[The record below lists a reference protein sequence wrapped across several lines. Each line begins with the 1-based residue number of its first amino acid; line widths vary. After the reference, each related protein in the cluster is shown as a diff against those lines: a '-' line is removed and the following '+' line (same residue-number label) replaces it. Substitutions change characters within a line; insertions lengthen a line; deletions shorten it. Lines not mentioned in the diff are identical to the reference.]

1 MQEIVWQIYH
11 DGAVSG
17 EHFLSRVPFIEPST
31 NKKLFPFG
39 LETFPSPRI
48 LKTHLPHRRIPK
60 SEDKE
65 MQSKYVYVARNPKDV
80 AVSYFHF
87 TDYLRKKGNG
97 LNGPWEYY
105 AKLFIEGNGKF
116 DFIRCIRTE
125 CGPLILIFSYN
136 TRQFSS
142 KHLTES
148 EVFFCHAF
156 STNLSNFSP
165 YVLFLFFPN
174 VEIGVFC
181 IKSDT

>member
-1 MQEIVWQIYH
+1 MQEIVWQIYN

-31 NKKLFPFG
+31 NKKLYPFG
-39 LETFPSPRI
+39 LDTLPSPRI

-60 SEDKE
+60 SENKE
-65 MQSKYVYVARNPKDV
+65 MQCKYVYVARNPKDV

-87 TDYLRKKGNG
+87 TDYLRKRGNG

-105 AKLFIEGNGKF
+105 VKLFIEGNGKF
-116 DFIRCIRTE
+116 RCIRTE

-148 EVFFCHAF
+148 EVFHVMPFQPTYLTFPRMYFFCSSPMSRLAF
-156 STNLSNFSP
+156 FA
-165 YVLFLFFPN
+165 
-174 VEIGVFC
+174 
-181 IKSDT
+181 

>member
-1 MQEIVWQIYH
+1 MQEIVWQIYN

-31 NKKLFPFG
+31 NKKLYPFG
-39 LETFPSPRI
+39 LDTLPSPRI

-60 SEDKE
+60 SENKE
-65 MQSKYVYVARNPKDV
+65 MQCKYVYVARNPKDV

-87 TDYLRKKGNG
+87 TDYLRKRGNG

-105 AKLFIEGNGKF
+105 VKLFIEGNGKF
-116 DFIRCIRTE
+116 RCIRIE

-148 EVFFCHAF
+148 ELFSCHAF